1 MKLILRNTLAIIFF
15 TLAGSAQV
23 HANTICV
30 VTCTVSKYIR
40 FAEPDLLNII
50 KNVEVK
56 IGGGETEKNALKA
69 AKDKCPYLQDHEKD
83 LTLSAGKFDCI
94 QI

>member
-30 VTCTVSKYIR
+30 VTCTLSKFILDDFQYV
-40 FAEPDLLNII
+40 I
-50 KNVEVK
+50 KDVNVK
-56 IGGGETEKNALKA
+56 IGSGETEKSALKA
-69 AKDKCPYLQDHEKD
+69 AKDKCPFLQDNERDMKV
-83 LTLSAGKFDCI
+83 SAGNSDCI